1 MSLTKRALVAGLLV
15 VSQGCYLDFRG
26 PGKPRLVT
34 AARPGLGSGGK
45 ANTPLG
51 GGFGLKIVEY
61 KRRPVQLVARD
72 GTSCTVPQNRF
83 DRTDPG
89 ESVWCT
95 WLGSN
100 R

>member
-1 MSLTKRALVAGLLV
+1 MSLSKRALVAGLLV

-26 PGKPRLVT
+26 PGKPRLV
-34 AARPGLGSGGK
+34 AGK
-45 ANTPLG
+45 PHTPID
-51 GGFGLKIVEY
+51 GGFGSKVVEV
-61 KRRPVQLVARD
+61 KRQPVWLVAGD
-72 GTSCTVPQNRF
+72 GTSCAVPEKKFNTTVV
-83 DRTDPG
+83 G